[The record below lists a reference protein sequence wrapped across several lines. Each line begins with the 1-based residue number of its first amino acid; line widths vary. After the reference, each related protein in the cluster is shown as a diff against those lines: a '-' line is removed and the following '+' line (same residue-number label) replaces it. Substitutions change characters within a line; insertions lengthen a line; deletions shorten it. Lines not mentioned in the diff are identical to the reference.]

1 MVGYAREEFKLSLRQ
16 ACMLFCIS
24 TSVYYYRAKRSDDSE
39 VIEQLSVLADLHR
52 TWGFRMMYHRLRK
65 LNYMWNHKRVYRIY
79 TAMRLNLRNKR
90 KKRLPAR
97 VKAPLLCP
105 IGPNITWS
113 LDFMHDTLS
122 GGKTIRTLNVID
134 DFNREALSIT
144 VDTSL
149 PSHRVIRELEKL
161 VQWRGK
167 PDKIRSDNGPE
178 FMSAAMMEWCCEH
191 SIEWEFIQPG
201 KPTQNSLIERFNRT
215 FRQDVLD
222 SYMFDNLSAI
232 RKYANA
238 WAWMY
243 NNERPHSA
251 LGNLTPIE
259 FLLKYGKLPTLNG
272 QRQFPT
278 LQQDNNNN
286 KSDWNFLVLDVAS

>member
-1 MVGYAREEFKLSLRQ
+1 MGYAREEFKMSLRQ

-24 TSVYYYRAKRSDDSE
+24 TSVYYYQAKRKDDSE
-39 VIEQLSVLADLHR
+39 VIDELSKLAELHR
-52 TWGFRMMYHRLRK
+52 TWGFWMMYHRLRK
-65 LNYMWNHKRVYRIY
+65 LNFMWNHKRVYRIY

-113 LDFMHDTLS
+113 LDFMHDTLAS
-122 GGKTIRTLNVID
+122 GKTIRTLNVID

-149 PSHRVIRELEKL
+149 PAHRVIRELEKL
-161 VQWRGK
+161 VEWRGK
-167 PDKIRSDNGPE
+167 PEKIRSDNGPE
-178 FMSAAMMEWCCEH
+178 FISEKMKEWCTENG
-191 SIEWEFIQPG
+191 IDWEFIQPG

-222 SYMFDNLSAI
+222 SYMFERLSDV

-243 NNERPHSA
+243 NNQRPHSS
-251 LGNLTPIE
+251 LGQLTPTE
-259 FLLKYGKLPTLNG
+259 FLLKYGKLSE
-272 QRQFPT
+272 FPT
-278 LQQDNNNN
+278 FQQDNNNN
-286 KSDWNFLVLDVAS
+286 SDWNSLVLGVAS